1 LTQPGRDH
9 LAIGVVVTLVLAFY
23 VWTAGSGTAPIRF
36 GKDEPDYYNQLT
48 DAFLRG
54 QTSLQRKPNPGLLTL
69 PDPYDPAANERY
81 RFPPNPDEKTHD
93 LSLYHGR
100 FYLYWGPTP
109 VLTLYLPW
117 RLLPLGELSQSLA
130 AAIFSGA
137 GFLFALGFLR
147 LLQRRYAPNAPLWS
161 KLVAVVAVGL
171 GNLAPYML
179 RRPEIYETAIAAG
192 YCFLFAGLWLMAAGA
207 TRAPPSWWRVG
218 AGSLCLGA
226 AVGAR
231 PDLGV
236 VAGLLAT
243 GLVLALWLT
252 GRLPDPRET
261 LRAATAALA
270 PLAVCV
276 VVLLAYNA
284 VRFDSPTEFGQ
295 RYQLAGVEVAKQD
308 RYDLA
313 FLPPGLY
320 FYLFAPPRLTV
331 DFPFV
336 KLPPPPGY
344 PGTLPAGYNSIEPT
358 GGILPSL
365 PIVLFC
371 GGLFALR
378 RRHGEAA
385 LVGGALAVGGLLTT
399 AVVAWA
405 LFGVSQR
412 YEMDFAPLL
421 LVAALLAWLV
431 LRAAAAPR
439 RRRVL
444 DVLAVVAVA
453 WGSAIALATSLTGLY
468 DGLRAG
474 QPGTYKA
481 LDDLTAFV
489 PEAAADIAGRPIVT
503 EVRSPDAFVTA
514 PETDYLTLGQGPVD
528 FHLGPAPVRVEIFSP
543 DDRQLFLQARLAP
556 EAAVDPRTRLTVQAL
571 TSRSAAGVPVNG
583 GTAQIPIALRAGRNE
598 VTLSAALVPSR
609 RGAPPPQPPW
619 VAVTGLQI
627 PAHSGTNLS
636 TVPSERERR

>member
-1 LTQPGRDH
+1 LTQRGRAD

-23 VWTAGSGTAPIRF
+23 AWTAGSGTEPIQF
-36 GKDEPDYYNQLT
+36 GKDQPDYYNQLT
-48 DAFLRG
+48 DAFLHG
-54 QTSLQRKPNPGLLTL
+54 QTSLRRKPDPGLVAL
-69 PDPYDPAANERY
+69 PDPYDPAANEPY
-81 RFPPNPDEKTHD
+81 RFPPNPAEKTHD

-147 LLQRRYAPNAPLWS
+147 LLQRRYAPDAPLWS
-161 KLVAVVAVGL
+161 RLVAVLAVGL
-171 GNLAPYML
+171 GNVAPYML

-192 YCFLFAGLWLMAAGA
+192 YCFLFAGLWLMASGA

-231 PDLGV
+231 PDLGI
-236 VAGLLAT
+236 VAGLLAA
-243 GLVLALWLT
+243 GLVAGLWLT
-252 GRLPDPRET
+252 GRLPDPRERV
-261 LRAATAALA
+261 RAASAALA

-276 VVLLAYNA
+276 VALLAYNA
-284 VRFDSPTEFGQ
+284 VRFDSPAEFGQ

-320 FYLFAPPRLTV
+320 FYLVAPPRLTV

-344 PGTLPAGYNSIEPT
+344 PGSLPAGFNSIEPT

-371 GGLFALR
+371 GGLVALR
-378 RRHGEAA
+378 RRRPEAA
-385 LVGGALAVGGLLTT
+385 VVGGALAVGGLLT
-399 AVVAWA
+399 AAAVAWA
-405 LFGVSQR
+405 LFGVSER

-421 LVAALLAWLV
+421 VVAGLLAWLV
-431 LRAAAAPR
+431 LRTAAAPR

-444 DVLAVVAVA
+444 DVLAVLAIA
-453 WGSAIALATSLTGLY
+453 WGSAIAVATSLTGLY
-468 DGLRAG
+468 DNLRTG
-474 QPGTYKA
+474 QPDTYRA
-481 LDDLTAFV
+481 LDDLTSFV
-489 PEAAADIAGRPIVT
+489 PELAADIAGHPIVT
-503 EVRSPDAFVTA
+503 EVRDVTFEA
-514 PETDYLTLGQGPVD
+514 PRTDYLTLGQGPVD
-528 FHLGPAPVRVEIFSP
+528 FDLGPTPVRVEIFSP
-543 DDRQLFLQARLAP
+543 DDRQSLLQARLAP
-556 EAAVDPRTRLTVQAL
+556 EPTVDPRTRLTVQASSGSSVASVL
-571 TSRSAAGVPVNG
+571 VNG
-583 GTAQIPIALRAGRNE
+583 GTALLPIALREGRNE
-598 VTLSAALVPSR
+598 VTLSASIAQSR
-609 RGAPPPQPPW
+609 HAPPPPPPPW
-619 VAVTGLQI
+619 VAVRGLQI
-627 PAHSGTNLS
+627 PAHSGTKLS
-636 TVPSERERR
+636 SVHSSERERR